1 MKKPNLGRVWK
12 TPVTGKVIWRACMTV
27 ALGLGWMASA
37 EAACRQALVL
47 GLDVSGSVDAQ
58 EYRLQLEGLANA
70 IEAQQVAERLL
81 AMPDAPVRLAVFDWS
96 TTERQR
102 VILPW
107 REVHT
112 HSDITAIAT
121 QLRSTKRAFNAA
133 ATANSTATA
142 LGTAMTFGIGMLEM
156 QETCWKRTL
165 DISGDG
171 KNNNGIAPEDVF
183 VDNRFTINGLVIG
196 ADNPP
201 IGDVRLI
208 EIADL
213 SSYYRTT
220 VLRGPDAFV
229 ETALGFRDFENAMTR
244 KLIRELEGLVIG
256 RLDP

>member
-1 MKKPNLGRVWK
+1 MKKPNLGRAWK
-12 TPVTGKVIWRACMTV
+12 TPVTGNVIAWLGFAV
-27 ALGLGWMASA
+27 ALVLGLTSGAQ
-37 EAACRQALVL
+37 AACRQALVL

-58 EYRLQLEGLANA
+58 EFRLQLDGLANA
-70 IEAQQVAERLL
+70 IEAPQVVERLL
-81 AMPDAPVRLAVFDWS
+81 AMPSAPVRLAAFDWS

-102 VILPW
+102 VIVPW
-107 REVHT
+107 REVR
-112 HSDITAIAT
+112 SSADISTIAA

-142 LGTAMTFGIGMLEM
+142 LGTAMTFGVGLLEQ
-156 QETCWKRTL
+156 QESCWKLTL

-171 KNNNGIAPEDVF
+171 KNNTGIAPQDVF
-183 VDNRFTINGLVIG
+183 VANTFTINGLVIG

-229 ETALGFRDFENAMTR
+229 ETALGFRDFEDAMTR

-256 RLDP
+256 RSNP